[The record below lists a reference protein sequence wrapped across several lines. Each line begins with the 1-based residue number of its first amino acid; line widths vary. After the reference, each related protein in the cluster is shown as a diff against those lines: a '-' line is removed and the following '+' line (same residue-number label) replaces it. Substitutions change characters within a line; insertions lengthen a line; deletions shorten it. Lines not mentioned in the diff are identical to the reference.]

1 MKRKKIQSFVPGWPI
16 RIASLLA
23 ASVAVIAHI
32 VGIRAGGLETIPA
45 PMLLLIL
52 VMDAVLLW
60 WMIVFSSQ
68 SRVTLYDEGI
78 ELERGASKVFTPWEN
93 VSHLGFKGFGR
104 SRRRGIYLHS
114 PVKPESKG
122 IVEELLFG
130 RESNF
135 IPIGRYVHL
144 PSNWNIFNAQINT
157 DKLLETE
164 FGQQLYELAPHLF
177 GEEEKPKNQLEE
189 ELEENNYEI
198 SEQDKHE
205 QGKA

>member
-16 RIASLLA
+16 RIFSLIAVSFAVLA
-23 ASVAVIAHI
+23 HMVA
-32 VGIRAGGLETIPA
+32 IRAGGLETIPSPA
-45 PMLLLIL
+45 ILLIL
-52 VMDAVLLW
+52 VMDAFLLW

-104 SRRRGIYLHS
+104 NRRRGIYLHS

-122 IVEELLFG
+122 IVEGLLFG

-144 PSNWNIFNAQINT
+144 PSNWNIFNQEIDT
-157 DKLLETE
+157 DKLLSTA

-177 GEEEKPKNQLEE
+177 GVEEKAKNQLEDMV
-189 ELEENNYEI
+189 ENNAYDI
-198 SEQDKHE
+198 GEQDKHE